1 MAERR
6 TDNAVTKVRFLL
18 FLQGYSLVVK
28 HVAFNHAIRVRFPV
42 PLQILPCRLMAGQ
55 ETLDL

>member
-18 FLQGYSLVVK
+18 FLQGYSLVAK
-28 HVAFNHAIRVRFPV
+28 HVAFNHATRVRFSV
-42 PLQILPCRLMAGQ
+42 PLQLIPLSSNGSDA
-55 ETLDL
+55 